1 LDQALITNNR
11 IVTLPDNADDIALKP
26 GYHTIYNAVVQ
37 PHRVFTVTQYFL
49 RFWLPLLKP
58 SPAWLI
64 ITLQQRCYWNGTR
77 DWCEV
82 SQERLGRD
90 IGLTDRGVRKL
101 LKRCPYASWFIM
113 KAQQQYCYDR
123 SLGRQIRDRKKY
135 TIYQS
140 DPLTPQHQAGLAA
153 ILSQTDVANLEKT
166 LHALAKVPQ
175 EELIAQ
181 LEAAASGNQSPNL
194 AEGTVRAVVEYV
206 LGARI
211 DDEAPLRQD
220 CDNLHDHITILG
232 QPFLGT
238 HYFRLKWVPI
248 LGTTLAW
255 LVVILRNSCYH
266 NPKTGQHRHTC
277 TWEKEE
283 IARALGQTPRN
294 FLNLIKHQFAGVFF
308 EEIKRESGQ
317 ITFQVSMWQDREPI
331 IPDDLEI
338 LARHNYNLDLE
349 RFDFWQDLI
358 EDQEKSSGS
367 GKKVPQDGRGKNF
380 ARRKK
385 VPVEGQEKSSGSGKK
400 VPQGG
405 QEKSSVRRKDIPVT
419 SQEKSSGREKSS
431 AHVEDQNGKKF
442 LTHKDSIRPSD
453 SEKRQEQQTQSAA
466 VPSLQTTLDNLSIQE
481 PTRSR
486 LLADPNLTAIKV
498 NAWFLY
504 AETQK
509 GLKDPRGYAIRRLLE
524 NDPPPEEFLAFA
536 RLDERTWALFE
547 ETAYRLR
554 TGLPLAVERIPELV
568 DTFVSWARVYGN
580 LDPAE
585 TQYLLAQQ
593 RELPGPEYQPVELPG
608 NETARNLWQTTLGQL
623 QTQMTRQT
631 FDTWVKPTQALEYD
645 GETVVVGTK
654 SAFAKDWLEN
664 RLAKTIERTLSNI
677 AGRPTQVRFV
687 LSD

>member
-1 LDQALITNNR
+1 LDQTLIANNR

-101 LKRCPYASWFIM
+101 LKKCPYASWFIM
-113 KAQQQYCYDR
+113 KAQQQYCYDP

-140 DPLTPQHQAGLAA
+140 DPLTPQHQTGLAA
-153 ILSQTDVANLEKT
+153 ILSKTDIVNLEKT

-181 LEAAASGNQSPNL
+181 LEAAASGSRSPNL

-206 LGARI
+206 FGIRI
-211 DDEAPLRQD
+211 DDEDPLRQG

-238 HYFRLKWVPI
+238 HYFRLKWVPL

-266 NPKTGQHRHTC
+266 NPKTGQQRHTC
-277 TWEKEE
+277 TWDKKE

-294 FLNLIKHQFAGVFF
+294 FLNLIKHQYAGVFF
-308 EEIKRESGQ
+308 EEIKREAGQ
-317 ITFQVSMWQDREPI
+317 ISFQVSMWQDREPI
-331 IPDDLEI
+331 TPNDLEI
-338 LARHNYNLDLE
+338 LARHNYNLDLD
-349 RFDFWQDLI
+349 RLDFWQNLI
-358 EDQEKSSGS
+358 ENQEKSSGR
-367 GKKVPQDGRGKNF
+367 GKKVPVEAQEKSSGK
-380 ARRKK
+380 RKK
-385 VPVEGQEKSSGSGKK
+385 VPVDGRERSSA
-400 VPQGG
+400 
-405 QEKSSVRRKDIPVT
+405 RRKDVPVK
-419 SQEKSSGREKSS
+419 SHEKSSGREKSS
-431 AHVEDQNGKKF
+431 AHVKGKNRKKF
-442 LTHKDSIRPSD
+442 LTHEDSIGFPD
-453 SEKRQEQQTQSAA
+453 TEKRQEQQTQPAA

-481 PTRSR
+481 TTRSK
-486 LLADPNLTAIKV
+486 LLANPDLTAIEV

-504 AETQK
+504 AETQE
-509 GLKDPRGYAIRRLLE
+509 GLKDSRGYAIRRLLE
-524 NDPPPEEFLAFA
+524 NDPPPEEFLAFS
-536 RLDERTWALFE
+536 RLDETTWTLFE

-554 TGLPLAVERIPELV
+554 TGLPLATEIMPDLV
-568 DTFVSWARVYGN
+568 DTFVSWASVYGD

-585 TQYLLAQQ
+585 TRYLLAQQ
-593 RELPGPEYQPVELPG
+593 RELPTPEYRPVELDD

-623 QTQMTRQT
+623 QMQMTRQT
-631 FDTWVKPTQALEYD
+631 FDTWVKNTEVLEYN
-645 GETVVVGTK
+645 GETFVVGTK
-654 SAFAKDWLEN
+654 SGFAKDWLEN
-664 RLAKTIERTLSNI
+664 RLVKTIERTLSNI
-677 AGRPTQVRFV
+677 VGRPTQVRFV
-687 LSD
+687 LPE